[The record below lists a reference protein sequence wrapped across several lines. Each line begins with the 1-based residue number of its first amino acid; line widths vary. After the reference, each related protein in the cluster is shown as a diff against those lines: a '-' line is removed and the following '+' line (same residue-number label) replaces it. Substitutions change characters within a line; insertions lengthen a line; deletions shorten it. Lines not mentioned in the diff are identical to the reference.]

1 MYSKMIKKIEI
12 VFIIL
17 LTFVIIGCSIDSGNE
32 GVLPKEEFTLLEY
45 YSDNM
50 VFQQNEDFKII
61 GKSEEGVVL
70 KASLYNEKDELIV
83 KSESMAD
90 VNGDFSIVMKGQKGS
105 YKSHYLEITDG
116 LNTEKIEN
124 VTFGDVWIFAG
135 EQEYHTHSIKY
146 EEDYDFSNISFIR
159 YIAGKLV
166 WSEYKESDH
175 IYSLVKS
182 IAVALKEKV
191 NVPIAFVDA
200 SLYEGYADAWISYET
215 ATKHK
220 NISKYLTE
228 IERLDEEK
236 TEDKN
241 TNKLGSMYETYFNN
255 LNGYKIKGIIWSQ
268 GLTDFKNFD
277 ESNKNVFIS
286 DYVYLL
292 IQLFNDVMDLFE
304 NKVDI
309 YCIQESYC
317 DKEYAADLRNAQA
330 IPTYQIKDI
339 HLIPT
344 YDTFELIKDE
354 NSEEQEEVLPIDV
367 EIQEEIYEFSI
378 KKYLERIIELI
389 YNGSYSKNAID
400 ISTSFTN
407 FMVDNYQIKISFD
420 SSYILENVEELYGL
434 EIVSSD
440 GKTIPYEF
448 TIDKNNLSITL
459 IFEEDEIIED
469 LTYTIYYGY
478 VIDVYKCNLKTSN
491 GMPIVPFKINISE

>member
-105 YKSHYLEITDG
+105 YKSYYLEITDG

-166 WSEYKESDH
+166 WSEYK
-175 IYSLVKS
+175 
-182 IAVALKEKV
+182 V

-200 SLYEGYADAWISYET
+200 SLYEGYADAWMSYET

-268 GLTDFKNFD
+268 GLTDFQNFD

-309 YCIQESYC
+309 IVF
-317 DKEYAADLRNAQA
+317 KNL
-330 IPTYQIKDI
+330 IVIKNMR
-339 HLIPT
+339 LI
-344 YDTFELIKDE
+344 
-354 NSEEQEEVLPIDV
+354 
-367 EIQEEIYEFSI
+367 
-378 KKYLERIIELI
+378 
-389 YNGSYSKNAID
+389 
-400 ISTSFTN
+400 
-407 FMVDNYQIKISFD
+407 
-420 SSYILENVEELYGL
+420 
-434 EIVSSD
+434 
-440 GKTIPYEF
+440 
-448 TIDKNNLSITL
+448 
-459 IFEEDEIIED
+459 
-469 LTYTIYYGY
+469 
-478 VIDVYKCNLKTSN
+478 
-491 GMPIVPFKINISE
+491 